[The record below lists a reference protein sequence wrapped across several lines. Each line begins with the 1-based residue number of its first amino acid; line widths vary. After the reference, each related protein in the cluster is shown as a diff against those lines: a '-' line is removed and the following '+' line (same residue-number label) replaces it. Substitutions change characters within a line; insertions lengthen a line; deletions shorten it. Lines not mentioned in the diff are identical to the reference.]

1 MSKTKTNKQSKIYK
15 GALIGAAGL
24 MCLSFTPV
32 TALNAFA
39 DYLGDSS
46 NTIGSEAI
54 YIVNAKDSV
63 VRGAEYSI
71 PEAYFGNEEIKL
83 GLADAVYEEWF
94 DSDGEDDKSFTYGTI
109 QVKAITSKIDVFYST
124 GEKVAVAGGKFTA
137 DKVGDYTVKYSITVT
152 YSDSATPKTYETEL
166 YVSSKT
172 STATMEF
179 TENELVMPSIY
190 DKKMAEKDGAYKDVE
205 LLIPKVYAESD
216 SETPVAIADE
226 NIILN
231 SKSGLGTSASLVITA
246 SAGKYTIIEENG
258 KYYLKGSEIN
268 TKAANGDK
276 ITVKYAYYL
285 DKSFITS
292 VEKEIVVYNDY
303 YLDDND
309 EANYKL
315 TAVLDSTMS
324 AITNVA
330 STLPKVKA
338 YSNED
343 ANEQVAVIT
352 NAVAYKKD
360 ATGDYKETKDG
371 SIADG
376 KFTPWADGDYK
387 IVFTVTDFYG
397 NTATSELHVTGVKD
411 SQKPVAYMYDAG
423 DSANDRANG
432 KFTSA
437 ETKLKTKTKQNNVII
452 YAIGATDNVT
462 GVEDMTY
469 SRTLKSSNRTIK
481 VDGYSKY
488 NLIFDYEFASLLSS
502 NYVLKTQITN
512 DFATSGKDVTKEEDV
527 LVWLKEHNY
536 LLITNTPK
544 KTAEEVD
551 YTEADYIAEGLAYVD
566 VAYDGTFLYG
576 SESGIAYTVSYTA
589 TDSAKNISETL
600 AKTITVTSKS
610 EYADSEKPTIEF
622 TSTFKKAYSKDD
634 VLTFTAPTISDD
646 VDTSLE
652 KSIYYIY
659 KDAEGNQKGEK
670 KYFEDDKY
678 EINIAKDL
686 EDTTLAGAT
695 QLEIVVEAVDDYGN
709 KEIKT
714 QKVKIREISDTEKPT
729 LWRETY
735 QTPSSGN
742 LQNETIALPQIVYND
757 DQVDYIMSDVKV
769 YKLENDGT
777 KFEIDTYNKKTSTNL
792 SSMTYT
798 LDAGTFVAAYAGKYE
813 AVVKIKDYAGNYVVT
828 YYYYDVDAVNVVTGS
843 SLNSTLAKSSTISVG
858 EELYLPT
865 PTISCEV
872 GEGFKMFGI
881 ADDDS
886 KTATQYK
893 VVVKNSNNANAYD
906 INEDTFKAYNL
917 SSYTYKLAYQAEIA
931 VYSDGF
937 GFYNAEEGLKIN
949 ISSKD
954 YRVYKLSKD
963 ADYDG
968 DYAFVKYNS
977 GKIEEIIYGVVNGN
991 DVTFYNLPFDG
1002 TEGGAHITFSE
1013 TKYYA
1018 EIKDNTLVFMAKGG
1032 EEQFKF
1038 DSTTKKYVSNNGH
1051 EVDKSS
1057 SIVTPVVV
1065 KNSEEE
1071 TFTANDLVF
1080 TMLESDV
1087 YSVKV
1092 SPIAGATLAGD
1103 YDYASVAEKGDTIE
1117 ITPIQTISKADQFYG
1132 QQIDYEKSYVE
1143 ISFSGRNS
1151 EGTSTSSSYSFYAD
1165 RWTTYDEENRTLEI
1179 GQYDDETGKIA
1190 YKLSETNNGTYTI
1203 TYYVYTKGVSEPQKT
1218 SFKIAVGDTAVPIIK
1233 VSNGF
1238 IKETYKVGDT
1248 LTFDMAKLTL
1258 SDNETTDVNV
1268 LMSKLSIKVTGPDG
1282 SEIENDEDGLQ
1293 KNADDKWEFFSSYAI
1308 DEVGTYTIT
1317 ITVNDEVGNPA
1328 TKTIE
1333 FEVTEETKDANV
1345 VSTAVGIVLIVVA
1358 VLILGGVVTYFVVS
1372 KVKLDKELKRKKK

>member
-39 DYLGDSS
+39 DYLGDKT

-54 YIVNAKDSV
+54 YIVDAKDSV

-83 GLADAVYEEWF
+83 GLADAVYAEWF
-94 DSDGEDDKSFTYGTI
+94 DNDGTDDKTFTYGTT

-124 GEKVAVAGGKFTA
+124 GETVAVSGGKFTA
-137 DKVGDYTVKYSITVT
+137 DKVGDYTVKYSITIT

-179 TENELVMPSIY
+179 EENELVMPSIY
-190 DKKMAEKDGAYKDVE
+190 DKKMAEKDGAYKDIE

-231 SKSGLGTSASLVITA
+231 SKSGLGTDVSLVITA
-246 SAGKYTIIEENG
+246 SAGIYTIVEESG

-343 ANEQVAVIT
+343 TNEQVAVT
-352 NAVAYKKD
+352 TRAVAYRKD
-360 ATGDYKETKDG
+360 ATGDYKEQRDG

-423 DSANDRANG
+423 DSTNDRANG

-437 ETKLKTKTKQNNVII
+437 TSKFKTKTTQNNVIV

-469 SRTLKSSNRTIK
+469 SRTVKSSSRTIK

-502 NYVLKTQITN
+502 NYVLNAQITS
-512 DFATSGKDVTKEEDV
+512 DFTTSGKDVTSETDV
-527 LVWLKEHNY
+527 LAWLKEHNY

-544 KTAEEVD
+544 KTAENVD

-566 VAYDGTFLYG
+566 VTYTGLLLTG
-576 SESGIAYTVSYTA
+576 STSGIAYTVSYTA
-589 TDSAKNISETL
+589 TDSAKNVSETL
-600 AKTITVTSKS
+600 SKTITIVS
-610 EYADSEKPTIEF
+610 EASYADTVKPTIEF
-622 TSTFKKAYSKDD
+622 TSSLKKAYSKDD
-634 VLTFTAPTISDD
+634 VLTFTAPTISDN
-646 VDTSLE
+646 VDENLE
-652 KSIYYIY
+652 KSIYYVY

-686 EDTTLAGAT
+686 EDATLAGAT

-709 KEIKT
+709 KETKI
-714 QKVKIREISDTEKPT
+714 QKVKIKEISDTEKPT

-735 QTPSSGN
+735 QTPSAGN
-742 LQNETIALPQIVYND
+742 LQNETITLPQIVYND

-843 SLNSTLAKSSTISVG
+843 SLSSTLARSSTISVG

-865 PTISCEV
+865 PTISCEI
-872 GEGFKMFGI
+872 GDGFKMFGI

-886 KTATQYK
+886 KTATNYK
-893 VVVKNSNNANAYD
+893 VVVKNSNNPNVYD
-906 INEDTFKAYNL
+906 IDKETFKAYNL
-917 SSYTYKLAYQAEIA
+917 SSYTYKLAYQADIA

-937 GFYNAEEGLKIN
+937 GFVNAEDGLKIN
-949 ISSKD
+949 ISSKE
-954 YRVYKLSKD
+954 YTVYKLSKD
-963 ADYDG
+963 ADFDG
-968 DYAFVKYNS
+968 DYAFVKYNA
-977 GKIEEIIYGVVNGN
+977 GKIEEVLYGAVNGN
-991 DVTFYNLPFDG
+991 DVTFYSLAFDG
-1002 TEGGAHITFSE
+1002 TEGGAYITFDE

-1018 EIKDNTLVFMAKGG
+1018 EIKDNKLVFMSKGG
-1032 EEQFKF
+1032 DEQFEF
-1038 DSTTKKYVSNNGH
+1038 NSVTKKYVSNNGH

-1057 SIVTPVVV
+1057 SITTPVVV
-1065 KNSEEE
+1065 ENADSEA
-1071 TFTANDLVF
+1071 FTANDLVF
-1080 TMLESDV
+1080 TRLESDE

-1092 SPIAGATLAGD
+1092 SPIAGSTLAGD
-1103 YDYASVAEKGDTIE
+1103 YDYDSVAEKGDTIE
-1117 ITPIQTISKADQFYG
+1117 ITPIQTIGESEQFHG

-1151 EGTSTSSSYSFYAD
+1151 AGDSTSSSYSFYANK
-1165 RWTTYDEENRTLEI
+1165 WSTYTERYNVA
-1179 GQYDDETGKIA
+1179 TGKID
-1190 YKLSETNNGTYTI
+1190 YRLSETNNGTYTI

-1218 SFKIAVGDTAVPIIK
+1218 SFKVAVGDTALPQIK

-1238 IKETYKVGDT
+1238 INETYKVGDT

-1258 SDNETTDVNV
+1258 SDNETTDANV
-1268 LMSKLSIKVTGPDG
+1268 LMSKLSVKVTGPDG

-1293 KNADDKWEFFSSYAI
+1293 ENADGKWEFFSSYAI

-1317 ITVNDEVGNPA
+1317 ITVSDEVGNPA

>member
-39 DYLGDSS
+39 DYLGDDT

-54 YIVNAKDSV
+54 YIVDAKDSV
-63 VRGAEYSI
+63 TRGAEYSI

-83 GLADAVYEEWF
+83 GLADADYAEWF
-94 DSDGEDDKSFTYGTI
+94 DGDGTEDKTFTYGTT

-124 GEKVAVAGGKFTA
+124 GEKVAVASGKFTA
-137 DKVGDYTVKYSITVT
+137 DKVGDYTVKYSITIT
-152 YSDSATPKTYETEL
+152 YSDSETPKTYETEL

-205 LLIPKVYAESD
+205 LLIPKVYAESN

-231 SKSGLGTSASLVITA
+231 SKAGLGTDASLVITA
-246 SAGKYTIIEENG
+246 SAGTYTIVEEGG

-292 VEKEIVVYNDY
+292 VEKEIVVYNNY

-469 SRTLKSSNRTIK
+469 TRTLKSSSRTIK

-488 NLIFDYEFASLLSS
+488 NLVFDYKFDSLLSS

-512 DFATSGKDVTKEEDV
+512 DFATSGKDVENEADV
-527 LVWLKEHNY
+527 LAWLKENNY

-566 VAYDGTFLYG
+566 VTYTGLLLMG
-576 SESGIAYTVSYTA
+576 SESGTAYSVSYTA
-589 TDSAKNISETL
+589 TDSANNVSETL
-600 AKTITVTSKS
+600 AKTITVTSKE
-610 EYADSEKPTIEF
+610 EYADSVVPTIEF
-622 TSTFKKAYSKDD
+622 TSSLKKAYSKDD

-646 VDTSLE
+646 VDDRLE
-652 KSIYYIY
+652 KNIYYVY

-686 EDTTLAGAT
+686 EDATLTGAT

-709 KEIKT
+709 TTTKT
-714 QKVKIREISDTEKPT
+714 QKVKIKEISDTQAPT

-735 QTPSSGN
+735 KTPTNGN
-742 LQNETIALPQIVYND
+742 LQNETITLPQIVYND

-777 KFEIDTYNKKTSTNL
+777 KFEIDTYNKKTSTNV

-865 PTISCEV
+865 PTISCEI

-886 KTATQYK
+886 KTATNYE
-893 VVVKNSNNANAYD
+893 VVVKNSNNPNDYN
-906 INEDTFKAYNL
+906 IENKETFKAYNF

-937 GFYNAEEGLKIN
+937 GFYNAEEGLKIK
-949 ISSKD
+949 IASKD

-963 ADYDG
+963 AEYDG
-968 DYAFVKYNS
+968 DYAFVKYTA

-1002 TEGGAHITFSE
+1002 TDGGAYIQSGS

-1018 EIKDNTLVFMAKGG
+1018 EIEGNKLVFMTKGSA
-1032 EEQFKF
+1032 EEAVYFEF
-1038 DSTTKKYVSNNGH
+1038 DATSKKYISNKGL
-1051 EVDKSS
+1051 EVDKSA
-1057 SIVTPVVV
+1057 SITTSVAV

-1071 TFTANDLVF
+1071 VFTANDLVF
-1080 TMLESDV
+1080 TKLESDI
-1087 YSVKV
+1087 YSIKV
-1092 SPIAGATLAGD
+1092 SPIAGSTLIGD

-1143 ISFSGRNS
+1143 ISFSGRTG
-1151 EGTSTSSSYSFYAD
+1151 EGNSTSSTYSFYANK
-1165 RWTTYDEENRTLEI
+1165 WQTYD
-1179 GQYDDETGKIA
+1179 GQYNSATGKID

-1248 LTFDMAKLTL
+1248 LTFNMAKLTL

-1293 KNADDKWEFFSSYAI
+1293 KNADEKWEFFSSYAI

-1317 ITVNDEVGNPA
+1317 ITVTDEVGNPA